1 LHEECGAPAMGAPDR
16 IVDLAVGT
24 MRVTTIAERSR

>member
-1 LHEECGAPAMGAPDR
+1 MGAPDR

-24 MRVTTIAERSR
+24 MRVTIIAERSR

>member
-1 LHEECGAPAMGAPDR
+1 MGAPDR

>member
-1 LHEECGAPAMGAPDR
+1 MGAPDH